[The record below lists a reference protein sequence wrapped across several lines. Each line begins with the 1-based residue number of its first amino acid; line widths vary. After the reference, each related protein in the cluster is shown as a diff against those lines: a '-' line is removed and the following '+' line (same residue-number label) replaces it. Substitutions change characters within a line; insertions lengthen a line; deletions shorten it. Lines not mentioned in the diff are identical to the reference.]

1 MKILYCDEIKTIV
14 RGLDLLPLIKKGF
27 VAYSEGRSV
36 VPPVGELSFNDPPGD
51 VHIKYGYITGDEYYV
66 IKIASG
72 FWNNEQLGIPNGQG
86 MMLLFKQ
93 QTGQCEAILLDDAYL
108 TDVRTAVAGAIC
120 AELFANEVNCIGV
133 LGTGLQA
140 RMQVQYL
147 KNITSCH
154 KVLVWGRN
162 RKKME
167 IYQKDMARLGFQ
179 VDLSS
184 APKDVAKECNLI
196 ITTTASTVPLL
207 SSINIQPG
215 THITAM
221 GSDTLTKQEL
231 EVDILSMADLVVAD
245 SIAQCKERG
254 EIFHGLTSGS
264 ITENEIVELGS
275 ILNGSQAGRSSPDQ
289 ITVAD
294 LTGVAVQDI
303 QIAAAVHKAYKEN
316 NK

>member
-36 VPPVGELSFNDPPGD
+36 VPPVGELSFKDPPGD

-72 FWNNEQLGIPNGQG
+72 FWNNEQLGISNGQG

-184 APKDVAKECNLI
+184 APKEVAKECNLI

-264 ITENEIVELGS
+264 ITKDEIVELGS

-303 QIAAAVHKAYKEN
+303 QIAAAVHKAYKEK

>member
-1 MKILYCDEIKTIV
+1 MKILYCDEIKAIV
-14 RGLDLLPLIKKGF
+14 RELDLLPLIKKGF

-36 VPPVGELSFNDPPGD
+36 VPSVGELSFNDPPGD
-51 VHIKYGYITGDEYYV
+51 VHIKYGYITGDEFYV

-162 RKKME
+162 REKME

-179 VDLSS
+179 VDLSF

-207 SSINIQPG
+207 SSIDIQPG

-264 ITENEIVELGS
+264 ITEDEIVELGS
-275 ILNGSQAGRSSPDQ
+275 ILNGSQAGRSSLDL

>member
-36 VPPVGELSFNDPPGD
+36 VPPVGELSFKDPPGD

-72 FWNNEQLGIPNGQG
+72 FWNNEQLGISNGQG

-120 AELFANEVNCIGV
+120 AELFTNEVNCIGV

-184 APKDVAKECNLI
+184 APKEVAKECNLI

-264 ITENEIVELGS
+264 ITKDEIVELGS

-303 QIAAAVHKAYKEN
+303 EIAAAVHKAYKEK

>member
-1 MKILYCDEIKTIV
+1 MKILYCDEIKAIV
-14 RGLDLLPLIKKGF
+14 RELDLLPLIKKGF

-51 VHIKYGYITGDEYYV
+51 VHIKYGYITGDEFYV

-93 QTGQCEAILLDDAYL
+93 QTGQCEAILLDNAYL

-207 SSINIQPG
+207 SSIDIQPG

-264 ITENEIVELGS
+264 ITEDKIVELGS
-275 ILNGSQAGRSSPDQ
+275 ILNGSQAGRSSLDL

>member
-36 VPPVGELSFNDPPGD
+36 VPPVGELSFKDPPGD

-184 APKDVAKECNLI
+184 APKEVAKECNLI

-264 ITENEIVELGS
+264 ITKDEIVELGS

-303 QIAAAVHKAYKEN
+303 QIAAAVHKAYKEK

>member
-36 VPPVGELSFNDPPGD
+36 VPPVGELSFKDPPGD

-120 AELFANEVNCIGV
+120 VELFANEVNCIGV

-162 RKKME
+162 RK
-167 IYQKDMARLGFQ
+167 
-179 VDLSS
+179 
-184 APKDVAKECNLI
+184 
-196 ITTTASTVPLL
+196 
-207 SSINIQPG
+207 
-215 THITAM
+215 
-221 GSDTLTKQEL
+221 
-231 EVDILSMADLVVAD
+231 
-245 SIAQCKERG
+245 
-254 EIFHGLTSGS
+254 
-264 ITENEIVELGS
+264 
-275 ILNGSQAGRSSPDQ
+275 
-289 ITVAD
+289 
-294 LTGVAVQDI
+294 
-303 QIAAAVHKAYKEN
+303 
-316 NK
+316 

>member
-14 RGLDLLPLIKKGF
+14 RELDLLPLIKKGF

-36 VPPVGELSFNDPPGD
+36 VPPVGELSFKDPPGD

-179 VDLSS
+179 VDLRS

-254 EIFHGLTSGS
+254 EIFHGLTSGL
-264 ITENEIVELGS
+264 ITEDEIVELGS

>member
-1 MKILYCDEIKTIV
+1 MKILYCDEIKAIV
-14 RGLDLLPLIKKGF
+14 RELDLLPLIKKGF

-51 VHIKYGYITGDEYYV
+51 VHIKYGYITGDEFYV

-147 KNITSCH
+147 ENITSCH

-179 VDLSS
+179 VDLSF

-207 SSINIQPG
+207 SSIDIQPG

-231 EVDILSMADLVVAD
+231 EVDILSLADLVVAD

-264 ITENEIVELGS
+264 ITEDEIVELGS
-275 ILNGSQAGRSSPDQ
+275 ILNGSQAGRSSLDQ

>member
-36 VPPVGELSFNDPPGD
+36 VPPVGELSFKDPPGD

-72 FWNNEQLGIPNGQG
+72 FWNNEQLGISNGQG

-120 AELFANEVNCIGV
+120 AELFTNDVNCIGV

-184 APKDVAKECNLI
+184 APKEVAKECNLI

-264 ITENEIVELGS
+264 ITEDEIVELGS

-303 QIAAAVHKAYKEN
+303 QIAAAVHKAYKEK

>member
-36 VPPVGELSFNDPPGD
+36 VPPVGELSFKDPPGD

-72 FWNNEQLGIPNGQG
+72 FWNNEQLGISNGQG

-184 APKDVAKECNLI
+184 TPKEVAKECNLI

-264 ITENEIVELGS
+264 ITKDEIVELGS

-303 QIAAAVHKAYKEN
+303 QIAAAVHKAYKEK

>member
-36 VPPVGELSFNDPPGD
+36 VPPVGELSFKDPPGD

-108 TDVRTAVAGAIC
+108 TDVRTSVAGAIC

-184 APKDVAKECNLI
+184 APKEVAKECNLI

-264 ITENEIVELGS
+264 ITKDEIVELGS

-303 QIAAAVHKAYKEN
+303 QIAAAVHKAYKEK

>member
-36 VPPVGELSFNDPPGD
+36 VPPVGELSFKDPPGD

-72 FWNNEQLGIPNGQG
+72 FWNNEQLGISNGQG

-120 AELFANEVNCIGV
+120 AELFTNEVNCIGV

-167 IYQKDMARLGFQ
+167 IYQKDMVRLGFQ

-184 APKDVAKECNLI
+184 TPKEVAKECNLI

-264 ITENEIVELGS
+264 ITKDEIVELGS

-303 QIAAAVHKAYKEN
+303 QIAAAVHKAYKEK

>member
-36 VPPVGELSFNDPPGD
+36 VPPVGELSFKDPPGD

-184 APKDVAKECNLI
+184 APKEVAKECNLI

-264 ITENEIVELGS
+264 ITEDEIVELGS

>member
-1 MKILYCDEIKTIV
+1 MKILYCDEIKAIV
-14 RGLDLLPLIKKGF
+14 RELDLLPLIKKGF

-36 VPPVGELSFNDPPGD
+36 VPSVGELSFNDPPGD
-51 VHIKYGYITGDEYYV
+51 VHIKYGYITGDEFYV

-162 RKKME
+162 REKME

-179 VDLSS
+179 VDLSF

-207 SSINIQPG
+207 SSIDIQPG

-264 ITENEIVELGS
+264 ITEDEIVELGS
-275 ILNGSQAGRSSPDQ
+275 ILNGSQAGRSSLDQ

>member
-72 FWNNEQLGIPNGQG
+72 FWNNEQLGISNGQG

-184 APKDVAKECNLI
+184 APKEVAKECNLI

-264 ITENEIVELGS
+264 IIKDEIVELGI

-303 QIAAAVHKAYKEN
+303 QIAAAVHKAYKEK

>member
-1 MKILYCDEIKTIV
+1 MKILYCDEIKAIV
-14 RGLDLLPLIKKGF
+14 RELDLLPLIKKGF

-36 VPPVGELSFNDPPGD
+36 VPSVGELSFNDPPGD
-51 VHIKYGYITGDEYYV
+51 VHIKYGYITGDEFYV

-72 FWNNEQLGIPNGQG
+72 FWNNEHLGIPNGQG

-162 RKKME
+162 REKME

-179 VDLSS
+179 VDLSF

-207 SSINIQPG
+207 SSIDIQPG

-231 EVDILSMADLVVAD
+231 EVDILSMAGLVVAD

-264 ITENEIVELGS
+264 ITEDEIVELGS
-275 ILNGSQAGRSSPDQ
+275 ILNGSQGGRSSLDQ

>member
-184 APKDVAKECNLI
+184 APKEVAKECNLI

-264 ITENEIVELGS
+264 ITEDEIVELGS

>member
-14 RGLDLLPLIKKGF
+14 RELDLLPLIKKGF

-51 VHIKYGYITGDEYYV
+51 VHIKYGYITGDEFYV

-264 ITENEIVELGS
+264 ITEDEIVELGS

>member
-1 MKILYCDEIKTIV
+1 MKILYCDEIKAIV
-14 RGLDLLPLIKKGF
+14 RELDLLPLIKKGF

-51 VHIKYGYITGDEYYV
+51 VHIKYGYITGDEFYV

-147 KNITSCH
+147 ENITSCH

-207 SSINIQPG
+207 SSIDIQPG

-264 ITENEIVELGS
+264 ITEDKIVELGS
-275 ILNGSQAGRSSPDQ
+275 ILNGSQAGRSSLDL

>member
-36 VPPVGELSFNDPPGD
+36 VPPVGELSFKDPPGD

-72 FWNNEQLGIPNGQG
+72 FWNNEQLGISNGQG

-120 AELFANEVNCIGV
+120 AELFTNDVNCIGV

-184 APKDVAKECNLI
+184 APKEVAKECNLI

-264 ITENEIVELGS
+264 ITKDEIVELGS

-303 QIAAAVHKAYKEN
+303 QIAAAVHKAYKEK

>member
-36 VPPVGELSFNDPPGD
+36 VPPVGELSFKDPPGD

-72 FWNNEQLGIPNGQG
+72 FWNNEQLGISNGQG

-120 AELFANEVNCIGV
+120 AELFTNEVNCIGV

-184 APKDVAKECNLI
+184 APKEVAKECNLI

-264 ITENEIVELGS
+264 ITKDEIVELGS

-303 QIAAAVHKAYKEN
+303 QIAAAVHKAYKEK

>member
-36 VPPVGELSFNDPPGD
+36 VPPVGELSFKDPPGD

-72 FWNNEQLGIPNGQG
+72 FWNNEQLGISNGQG

-120 AELFANEVNCIGV
+120 AELFTNEVNCIGV

-184 APKDVAKECNLI
+184 APKEVAKECNLI

-264 ITENEIVELGS
+264 ITEDEIVELGS

>member
-1 MKILYCDEIKTIV
+1 MKILYCDEIKAIV
-14 RGLDLLPLIKKGF
+14 RELDLLPLIKKGF

-51 VHIKYGYITGDEYYV
+51 VHIKYGYITGDEFYV

-179 VDLSS
+179 VDLSF

-207 SSINIQPG
+207 SSIDIQPG

-264 ITENEIVELGS
+264 ITEDKIVELGT
-275 ILNGSQAGRSSPDQ
+275 ILNGSQAGRSSLDQ

>member
-36 VPPVGELSFNDPPGD
+36 VPPVGELSFKDPPGD

-72 FWNNEQLGIPNGQG
+72 FWNNEQLGISNGQG

-184 APKDVAKECNLI
+184 APKEVAKECNLI

-231 EVDILSMADLVVAD
+231 EVDILSMADLLVAD

-264 ITENEIVELGS
+264 IIKDEIVELGI

-303 QIAAAVHKAYKEN
+303 QIAAAVHKAYKEK

>member
-14 RGLDLLPLIKKGF
+14 RELDLLPLIKKGF

-51 VHIKYGYITGDEYYV
+51 VHIKYGYITGDEFYV

-184 APKDVAKECNLI
+184 APKEVAKECNLI

-207 SSINIQPG
+207 SSIDIQPG

-264 ITENEIVELGS
+264 ITEDEIVELGS

>member
-14 RGLDLLPLIKKGF
+14 RELDLVPLIKKGF

-72 FWNNEQLGIPNGQG
+72 FWNNEQLGISNGQG

-184 APKDVAKECNLI
+184 APKEVAKECNLI

-264 ITENEIVELGS
+264 IIKDEIVELGI

-303 QIAAAVHKAYKEN
+303 QIAAAVHKAYKEK

>member
-36 VPPVGELSFNDPPGD
+36 VPPVGELSFKDPPGD

-72 FWNNEQLGIPNGQG
+72 FWNNEQLGISNGQG

-167 IYQKDMARLGFQ
+167 IYQKDMVRLGFQ

-184 APKDVAKECNLI
+184 APKEVAKECNLI

-264 ITENEIVELGS
+264 ITEDEIVELGS

>member
-36 VPPVGELSFNDPPGD
+36 VPPVGELSFKDPPGD

-72 FWNNEQLGIPNGQG
+72 FWNNEQLGISNGQG

-120 AELFANEVNCIGV
+120 AELFTNEVNCIGV

-184 APKDVAKECNLI
+184 TPKEVAKECNLI

-264 ITENEIVELGS
+264 ITKDEIVELGS

-303 QIAAAVHKAYKEN
+303 QIAAAVHKAYKEK

>member
-264 ITENEIVELGS
+264 ITEDEIVELGS
-275 ILNGSQAGRSSPDQ
+275 ILNGSQAGRSSLDQ

>member
-14 RGLDLLPLIKKGF
+14 RELDLLPLIKKGF

-36 VPPVGELSFNDPPGD
+36 VPPVGELSFKDPPGD

-72 FWNNEQLGIPNGQG
+72 FWNNEQLGISNGQG

-120 AELFANEVNCIGV
+120 AELFTNEVNCIGV

-264 ITENEIVELGS
+264 ITEDEIVELGS

-303 QIAAAVHKAYKEN
+303 QIAAAVHKAYKEK